1 MPKKDT
7 AKTDKRVN
15 NGKTPTWGVVKK
27 FRGIRLTDTAW
38 HWLKAMGGSDWIEEQ
53 ARSTAPF

>member
-7 AKTDKRVN
+7 TKTDKRVN

-38 HWLKAMGGSDWIEEQ
+38 LFDQ
-53 ARSTAPF
+53 AETNSLAS